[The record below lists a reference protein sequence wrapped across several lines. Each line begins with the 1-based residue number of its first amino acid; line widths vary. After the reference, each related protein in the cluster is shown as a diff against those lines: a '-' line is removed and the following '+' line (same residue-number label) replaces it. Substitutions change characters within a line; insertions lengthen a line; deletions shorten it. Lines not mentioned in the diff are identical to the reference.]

1 MPSLQKENL
10 IKKNCKVI
18 LIVICVV
25 IMRLL
30 ITCFL
35 VVLLLKLHGESLQ
48 YASSSR
54 TGFHPTPI
62 SGHGWGK
69 PYREKGGGSRICMFG
84 LSAICRATWKTRNKI
99 CFGKIHIRSVCEII
113 FYAIALMRYW
123 AGIHPET

>member
-10 IKKNCKVI
+10 IKKICKVI

-69 PYREKGGGSRICMFG
+69 PYRERGGGICACLG
-84 LSAICRATWKTRNKI
+84 YLLYAELPGKPGTKSALVKFT
-99 CFGKIHIRSVCEII
+99 SEVCV
-113 FYAIALMRYW
+113 R
-123 AGIHPET
+123 